1 MSLVASASVWNNDES
16 TNKKRQPTM
25 RKTIKLRPNN
35 QDIPAYNDNNKDY
48 DTLNQTM
55 KPTTTII
62 EQEEYNKTRNSRVN
76 DLLNNITAVDDTS
89 ENKMGDFK
97 PLSHPSINVKKDL
110 ESPNPGSRPN
120 FEYKANDY
128 VSSIYSNYNKTY
140 ESSPDKPYFT
150 NIPQNIGMNIHSN
163 IGTNNSF
170 NDKMMEKLNYMIH
183 LLEETKKEK
192 TANITEEFILYTFL
206 GVFVI
211 FVIDSFSRSR
221 RYTR

>member
-1 MSLVASASVWNNDES
+1 MSLVASASVWNNDEF

-25 RKTIKLRPNN
+25 RKTIKLRPSN
-35 QDIPAYNDNNKDY
+35 QDVTAYNDMDKN
-48 DTLNQTM
+48 T
-55 KPTTTII
+55 KPTTIV
-62 EQEEYNKTRNSRVN
+62 EQDQYNTTRNNRVN
-76 DLLNNITAVDDTS
+76 ELLDKITSVDDAT

-97 PLSHPSINVKKDL
+97 PLSHPSINVKKDM
-110 ESPNPGSRPN
+110 EAPNPGSRTN
-120 FEYKANDY
+120 IDYKANDY

-140 ESSPDKPYFT
+140 ESSSDKPYFINT
-150 NIPQNIGMNIHSN
+150 SQNIGTSIPSN
-163 IGTNNSF
+163 IGTNNMF
-170 NDKMMEKLNYMIH
+170 NDKMMEKINYMIH

-211 FVIDSFSRSR
+211 FVVDSFSRSR